1 MAKDFQFDG
10 EYVHDM
16 NICLELLSIAKD
28 ISEKDNPQ
36 SVENLKILLQ
46 KFDETNNQ
54 VLSFYG
60 KN

>member
-16 NICLELLSIAKD
+16 NICLELLSIAKEVSD
-28 ISEKDNPQ
+28 KGNPY
-36 SVENLKILLQ
+36 SVETLGVLLQ
-46 KFDETNNQ
+46 KFDEANNQ
-54 VLSFYG
+54 VLSFFG